1 MEIEVVGELLV
12 GGVAQSYRGAGKK
25 GGRERGETRRRE
37 GEEQSFGRFLGRGE
51 EQCLPYEK
59 EQGECCRLLHLPSLT
74 HRDDD
79 REMSLR
85 REHLSSTGK
94 ERVKIK

>member
-1 MEIEVVGELLV
+1 MASPKVIVEQGRRVGEKEV
-12 GGVAQSYRGAGKK
+12 KRD
-25 GGRERGETRRRE
+25 
-37 GEEQSFGRFLGRGE
+37 GEEQSFGQFLGRGE

-59 EQGECCRLLHLPSLT
+59 ERGECCRLLHLPSLT